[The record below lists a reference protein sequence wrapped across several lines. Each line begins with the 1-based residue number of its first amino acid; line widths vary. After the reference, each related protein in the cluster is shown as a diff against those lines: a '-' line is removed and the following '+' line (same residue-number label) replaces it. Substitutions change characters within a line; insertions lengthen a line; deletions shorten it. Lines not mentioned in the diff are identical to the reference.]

1 MTNLC
6 QTYSSIRTTLALPLR
21 YVAMALLLLI
31 TGVGQMWAENGT
43 ITVYFKNTIGWME

>member
-6 QTYSSIRTTLALPLR
+6 QTYSPIRTALALRLR

-31 TGVGQMWAENGT
+31 TGVGQMWGGNHRW
-43 ITVYFKNTIGWME
+43 VQ